1 MAWGCTAGQG
11 PHRSREGV
19 GGSPGFIT
27 PSPGLG
33 NYSPG
38 CHRPGLLNAHCESQ
52 GPLGSRPRRGRLGV
66 GAGKAAEKG

>member
-1 MAWGCTAGQG
+1 MAWGCKAGQG
-11 PHRSREGV
+11 PHRGREGV

-52 GPLGSRPRRGRLGV
+52 GPLGSRPGG
-66 GAGKAAEKG
+66 GG